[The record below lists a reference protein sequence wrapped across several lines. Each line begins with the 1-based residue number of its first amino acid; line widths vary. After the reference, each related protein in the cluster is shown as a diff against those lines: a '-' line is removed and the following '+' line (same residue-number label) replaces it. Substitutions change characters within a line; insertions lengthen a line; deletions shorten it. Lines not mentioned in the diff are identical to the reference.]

1 MSFRPK
7 NPRIRLIHDNAAEKA
22 DRPLYAG
29 KVIVKRLGNYSDT
42 PQEISVPLVAWIAPK
57 GDK

>member
-29 KVIVKRLGNYSDT
+29 KTIVKRYSHQANE
-42 PQEISVPLVAWIAPK
+42 PYEISVPLVAWLAPK

>member
-7 NPRIRLIHDNAAEKA
+7 NPRIRLVHDNASAKA

-29 KVIVKRLGNYSDT
+29 KIIVKRLGHYSDT
-42 PQEISVPLVAWIAPK
+42 PHEISLPLVAWLAPK
-57 GDK
+57 GEK